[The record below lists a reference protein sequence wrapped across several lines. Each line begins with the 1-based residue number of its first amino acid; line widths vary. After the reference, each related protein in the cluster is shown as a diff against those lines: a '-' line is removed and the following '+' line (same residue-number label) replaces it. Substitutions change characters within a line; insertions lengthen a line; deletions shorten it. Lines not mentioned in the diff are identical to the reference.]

1 MQSLTPECRGAGVKI
16 GVIRNPVSGVR
27 SGRAQWRGI
36 GIALATHF
44 GEPEFR
50 ETAGVGDAARLAI
63 ELVEAGCDL
72 IIAVGGDGTIG
83 DVVDGLMRS
92 RKPDTAFSFI
102 PTGTG
107 CDFARN
113 FALPHDP
120 EAVVRRIAGAPVRRI
135 DVARLS
141 GTSPGRQEAEH
152 HFANIASVGVS
163 GRIVQAVN
171 GRGRRVA
178 SGSLRFF
185 LCSVREIL
193 RYRPEAVR
201 VTVDG
206 AEIFKG
212 PVTVAA
218 VANGAWF
225 GGGMHVVPFADL
237 ADGLLDIGILRGASR
252 TGVLGI
258 LARLYSASH
267 VGHPLI
273 SFHRGRVM
281 EIEPS
286 GDHPVSIEAD
296 GETLPFDR
304 LRVEVM
310 PSALGLKI

>member
-1 MQSLTPECRGAGVKI
+1 MKI
-16 GVIRNPVSGVR
+16 GVIRNPVSGGR

-36 GIALATHF
+36 GTALAARF
-44 GEPEFR
+44 GACEVR
-50 ETAGVGDAARLAI
+50 ETTRVGDAPRLAI

-92 RKPDTAFSFI
+92 ARPGTAFSFI

-113 FALPHDP
+113 FALPREP
-120 EAVVRRIAGAPVRRI
+120 EALVRRIADAPVRGI
-135 DVARLS
+135 DVARLTGS
-141 GTSPGRQEAEH
+141 SLGGQEAER

-201 VTVDG
+201 VTVD
-206 AEIFKG
+206 AEEIFKG

-273 SFHRGRVM
+273 SFHRGRVI
-281 EIEPS
+281 EIEPL
-286 GDHPVSIEAD
+286 GDRPVSIEAD
-296 GETLPFDR
+296 GEALAFDR
-304 LRVEVM
+304 LGVEIM
-310 PSALGLKI
+310 PSALSLKI

>member
-1 MQSLTPECRGAGVKI
+1 M
-16 GVIRNPVSGVR
+16 
-27 SGRAQWRGI
+27 
-36 GIALATHF
+36 ALAAHF
-44 GEPEFR
+44 GACEVR
-50 ETAGVGDAARLAI
+50 ETARVGDAARLAI
-63 ELVEAGCDL
+63 ELCEAGCDL
-72 IIAVGGDGTIG
+72 IVAVGGDGTIG

-92 RKPDTAFSFI
+92 ARPGTAFSFI

-113 FALPHDP
+113 FALPREP
-120 EAVVRRIAGAPVRRI
+120 EALVHRIAEAPVRRI
-135 DVARLS
+135 DVARLT
-141 GTSPGRQEAEH
+141 GLCLDGEEAER

-185 LCSVREIL
+185 LCSVREIV

-206 AEIFKG
+206 EEIFEG

-237 ADGLLDIGILRGASR
+237 ADGLLDIGLLRGASK

-273 SFHRGRVM
+273 SFHRGRVI
-281 EIEPS
+281 EIEPL
-286 GDHPVSIEAD
+286 GDRPVSIEAD
-296 GETLPFDR
+296 GEALAFDR
-304 LRVEVM
+304 LRIEVM
-310 PSALGLKI
+310 PSALSLKI

>member
-1 MQSLTPECRGAGVKI
+1 M
-16 GVIRNPVSGVR
+16 
-27 SGRAQWRGI
+27 
-36 GIALATHF
+36 ALAARF
-44 GEPEFR
+44 GEREVR
-50 ETAGVGDAARLAI
+50 ETARIGDAARLAI

-92 RKPDTAFSFI
+92 ARPGTAFSFI

-120 EAVVRRIAGAPVRRI
+120 EALVRRIVDAPVRRI
-135 DVARLS
+135 DVARLTGS
-141 GTSPGRQEAEH
+141 SLGGKGVER
-152 HFANIASVGVS
+152 HFTNIASVGVS
-163 GRIVQAVN
+163 GRIVEAVN
-171 GRGRRVA
+171 GRGRHVA

-206 AEIFKG
+206 EELFKG

-225 GGGMHVVPFADL
+225 GGGMHVVPSADL
-237 ADGLLDIGILRGASR
+237 ADGLLDIGILRGAGR
-252 TGVLGI
+252 MGVLGI

-273 SFHRGRVM
+273 SFHRGRVI
-281 EIEPS
+281 EIEPL
-286 GDHPVSIEAD
+286 GDRPVSIEAD
-296 GETLPFDR
+296 GEALAFDR
-304 LRVEVM
+304 LRVEAM
-310 PSALGLKI
+310 PSALSLKI